1 MGQDGEVEMTEV
13 DAHISLNETCERR
26 RGDKDCF
33 KDGRKLTLTEMM
45 VTAGRACLQEG
56 GTIKNLVLDIHI
68 YIFSY

>member
-1 MGQDGEVEMTEV
+1 MEMTEV
-13 DAHISLNETCERR
+13 DAHISNIEPGLNETCERR